1 MKEGETIGAIFE
13 YQFCQN
19 RYLSHAVC
27 LRICNMEISQ
37 GNTFMLYS
45 EALKQE
51 SWRRNQ
57 TIALRRNSILWQCS
71 PAKFKFFY
79 GKISIDVV
87 KASESIS
94 GITGRDM
101 PAAGFQ

>member
-1 MKEGETIGAIFE
+1 MK
-13 YQFCQN
+13 
-19 RYLSHAVC
+19 V
-27 LRICNMEISQ
+27 SQ
-37 GNTFMLYS
+37 GITFKSYS

-57 TIALRRNSILWQCS
+57 RIALRRNGILWLRL
-71 PAKFKFFY
+71 PVKFKFFC

-94 GITGRDM
+94 AIIGKDM
-101 PAAGFQ
+101 PAVGFQ

>member
-1 MKEGETIGAIFE
+1 MKVT
-13 YQFCQN
+13 
-19 RYLSHAVC
+19 
-27 LRICNMEISQ
+27 Q
-37 GNTFMLYS
+37 GITFMSYS
-45 EALKQE
+45 EALKKE

-57 TIALRRNSILWQCS
+57 RIALRRNGILWLRL
-71 PAKFKFFY
+71 PVKFKFFC

-94 GITGRDM
+94 AIIGKDM